1 MPPEFCP
8 SILPQPLQT
17 AIERVPLL
25 EWPVRYAW
33 RLGERWGCDACSLM
47 AASMAF
53 FGLLSIFPLVLAGVT
68 ILARLLAGN
77 TNTLTEFAQFVGS
90 FFPGAAGEGVA
101 LEIQRGV
108 TAIATGPDAAIATL
122 IALGSLLWSGRAY
135 FDTLITVLNRI
146 WPGAQQR
153 TFVMHQVSLVGL
165 LLGTGLLFFLST
177 ITTFALR
184 LAQTIAAEAAGA
196 SLFINRA
203 PVLWDWLGKFV
214 AWLLT
219 VFMFYLLYRFGPNRQ
234 QEERQHRRVI
244 LGAALV
250 AALGFEAA
258 KWGFTRFLGNVA
270 RYEATYGGV
279 AGVVVTMLWIYI
291 ASLIILLGAEAAAT
305 YEDVKRWQHEKSGG
319 TAPKP

>member
-1 MPPEFCP
+1 
-8 SILPQPLQT
+8 
-17 AIERVPLL
+17 
-25 EWPVRYAW
+25 
-33 RLGERWGCDACSLM
+33 M

-68 ILARLLAGN
+68 ILARVLAGN
-77 TNTLTEFAQFVGS
+77 TKTLAEFAHFVGS
-90 FFPGAAGEGVA
+90 FFPGAAGVGVA
-101 LEIQRGV
+101 QEIKRGV
-108 TAIATGPDAAIATL
+108 TAIATGPNATVASL
-122 IALGSLLWSGRAY
+122 VALASLLWSGRAY

-153 TFVMHQVSLVGL
+153 NFLMHQLSLVGL
-165 LLGTGLLFFLST
+165 MVGTGLLFFFSSF
-177 ITTFALR
+177 TTFALG
-184 LAQTIAAEAAGA
+184 LAQTLAAEAPGA
-196 SLFINRA
+196 NLFINRA
-203 PVLWDWLGKFV
+203 PMLWDWLGKFV

-250 AALGFEAA
+250 AALGFEFA
-258 KWGFTRFLGNVA
+258 KWAFTRFLGNVA

-279 AGVVVTMLWIYI
+279 AGVVVTMLWIYF

-305 YEDVKRWQHEKSGG
+305 YEDVKRWQHEKSGE
-319 TAPKP
+319 TAPTP